1 MKIWRILSLIWRN
14 SRKIK
19 IIEYLNI
26 RVQVIEE
33 TAIKPS
39 LGRITG
45 LLEWKSELKNQ
56 LDKLVGMHQ
65 SEVDKGRE
73 LNRKTLVQYQSH
85 AIISTMESLKHHTR
99 I

>member
-1 MKIWRILSLIWRN
+1 M
-14 SRKIK
+14 
-19 IIEYLNI
+19 IEYLNI

-65 SEVDKGRE
+65 SEVDKG
-73 LNRKTLVQYQSH
+73 
-85 AIISTMESLKHHTR
+85 
-99 I
+99 